1 MIEDMAAR
9 GRTQRTIAAELGVSH
24 KKFEKMLERG
34 KGDNEERLA
43 WERGHAVIEQRVHDV
58 LLASVMGDL
67 VEEDVLGEDGAP
79 TGEKQMVRVQ
89 SKLGGLHLMFYA
101 KTRLG
106 WQEKPTGP
114 LIQENR
120 INITIPGPMTHE
132 EFFAATGVPMPLDYR
147 KVKDVTPA
155 ALPSPEGVDG
165 NR

>member
-1 MIEDMAAR
+1 MIEDLAAS
-9 GRTQRTIAAELGVSH
+9 GRSQRTIAAELGVSH

-34 KGDNEERLA
+34 KGDNDERLA
-43 WERGHAVIEQRVHDV
+43 WERGFASHEQMVSDKM
-58 LLASVMGDL
+58 LADGMGTL
-67 VEEDVLGEDGAP
+67 REEDELDDDGVP
-79 TGEKQMVRVQ
+79 TGNKVMVRHT
-89 SKLGGLHLMFYA
+89 SKGGSIQLIYYS
-101 KTRLG
+101 KSRLG

-147 KVKDVTPA
+147 KPKDVTPA